1 MPFPEFSAKLISN
14 HQSPKTETFSLLYF
28 MYFSLYLF
36 LFGLPALLLITVA
49 GCSSPPEKTYVNHP
63 ETLRKQADLVCQNT
77 DASHFRVENQ
87 TVRLK
92 RQGGKELELKHYNS
106 LLPDGYYFCTLQN
119 RKSSILD

>member
-1 MPFPEFSAKLISN
+1 
-14 HQSPKTETFSLLYF
+14 

-36 LFGLPALLLITVA
+36 LFGLTALVLIIVP

-63 ETLRKQADLVCQNT
+63 EKLRKQADLVCQNI

-87 TVRLK
+87 LVLLK
-92 RQGGKELELKHYNS
+92 HQGGRELELKHYNS
-106 LLPDGYYFCTLQN
+106 LLTDGYYFCTRQN